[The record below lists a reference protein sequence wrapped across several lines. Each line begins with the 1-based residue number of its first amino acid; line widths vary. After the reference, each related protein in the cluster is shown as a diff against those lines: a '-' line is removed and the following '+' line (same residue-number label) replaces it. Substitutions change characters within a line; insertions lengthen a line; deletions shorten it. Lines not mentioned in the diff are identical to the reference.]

1 MMQSEKK
8 ITKDN
13 AFELIK
19 KFAKEYRR
27 ELGKAPAEII
37 IVGGGSIML
46 NYGFREATEDFDVI
60 LKADSAIKDII
71 ARFADENDLP
81 RDWMNT
87 DFMRTESYSPKL
99 MEVSVHYRTLN
110 NNSLEI
116 RTISG
121 VYLIAMKLRS
131 QRKYRNDIS
140 DITGIIIGEAE
151 RGTPVTTEKVIEAY
165 EKLYNTRPE
174 SDKITIIEE
183 KCSKTTDE
191 LRIEYINQKN
201 EENVIGEKLVTYIE
215 NDAGINSRNVDEVVS
230 LIKEKMRKET
240 EQ

>member
-87 DFMRTESYSPKL
+87 DFMRTEFYSPKL

-174 SDKITIIEE
+174 SDKITLIEE